1 MEKLNKFSLLWPK
14 NENKEKYTNI
24 ENLSRRCI
32 DNLGLKQIAQ
42 ELSYNEKHYY
52 TVRKLLLNL
61 CDNPKVINYRLDIM
75 EDFINNPELLSE
87 FEKIFELINQIH
99 NYKKPDRKIEGNKLR
114 TIAWRLKMLE
124 IFSECMQKINA
135 LLSRFQDDFNSEGM
149 QKLYQYIKKI
159 VESELFQS
167 LKNELPDLKDKFDNL
182 SCVTIGINLNA
193 SLQPKEAVFLSIE
206 SEPFQKESIFS
217 RLFGLD
223 DNEEKFDGISAFQK
237 IISKDKEHVAVEQGI
252 FKELNEIF
260 QEVLTPIGKA
270 ISRYVNYKERF
281 LINLQRDL
289 YFYIGATRFIKK
301 MCALGFSMC
310 KPEVLPKEK
319 RSSKIE
325 NIRDLSLALGL
336 IENKKRDETG
346 DEDKVDL
353 GEEIVPNDIDFGSES
368 RIFILTGPNQGGKTT
383 FTRAIGIAQVL
394 FQAGIFVPGTK
405 ASISPV
411 DWVYTHF
418 TEKEKPNTK
427 DGRLGEESRRLS
439 RLFQNATSHSLILLN
454 ESLSSTSPGEGLYL
468 LKNIVKGIRLLGCRC
483 IFTTHLHKLAAK
495 IDAINSE
502 AEGDSKVGSLVAEVD
517 RENSGKNMEARRTF
531 KIVSKPPEGKSFARD
546 VDYKDGISYDQIKK
560 TIEERKYLD
569 NF

>member
-1 MEKLNKFSLLWPK
+1 M
-14 NENKEKYTNI
+14 
-24 ENLSRRCI
+24 R
-32 DNLGLKQIAQ
+32 
-42 ELSYNEKHYY
+42 
-52 TVRKLLLNL
+52 
-61 CDNPKVINYRLDIM
+61 
-75 EDFINNPELLSE
+75 
-87 FEKIFELINQIH
+87 
-99 NYKKPDRKIEGNKLR
+99 
-114 TIAWRLKMLE
+114 
-124 IFSECMQKINA
+124 
-135 LLSRFQDDFNSEGM
+135 
-149 QKLYQYIKKI
+149 
-159 VESELFQS
+159 
-167 LKNELPDLKDKFDNL
+167 
-182 SCVTIGINLNA
+182 
-193 SLQPKEAVFLSIE
+193 
-206 SEPFQKESIFS
+206 
-217 RLFGLD
+217 
-223 DNEEKFDGISAFQK
+223 
-237 IISKDKEHVAVEQGI
+237 
-252 FKELNEIF
+252 
-260 QEVLTPIGKA
+260 
-270 ISRYVNYKERF
+270 
-281 LINLQRDL
+281 
-289 YFYIGATRFIKK
+289 
-301 MCALGFSMC
+301 ALGFSMC

-405 ASISPV
+405 SSISPV

-502 AEGDSKVGSLVAEVD
+502 AEGDSKVGSLVAELD

-546 VDYKDGISYDQIKK
+546 VAYKYGISYDQIKK